1 MTPADITVVIP
12 TLNEEQVI
20 AKSVASA
27 VAAGA
32 TAIVVSDGG
41 SRDGTRE
48 VAVDAGASR
57 VIQSAP
63 GRGVQLNAGA
73 QLAETEFILFLHAD
87 NELSDNALQQ
97 ICENEKAAWGAFRQR
112 IDSRRLVYRL
122 LEWGNQWRVQWR
134 AVPFGDQGIFVRRT
148 LFEQM
153 NGFAGIPLMEDV
165 ELSQRLRRIE
175 KPLLLQG
182 PLTISARRWEKHGVL
197 RQTVKNW
204 SIQYS
209 YARGVS
215 ATDLAQKYY
224 GR

>member
-1 MTPADITVVIP
+1 MTPTDITVVIP

-48 VAVDAGASR
+48 VAIDAGASR

-87 NELSDNALQQ
+87 NELSVNALHQ

-148 LFEQM
+148 LFEQI

-224 GR
+224 GH

>member
-1 MTPADITVVIP
+1 MTPTDITVVIP

-41 SRDGTRE
+41 SRDATRE
-48 VAVDAGASR
+48 VAMDAGASR

-148 LFEQM
+148 LFEQI

-224 GR
+224 GH

>member
-41 SRDGTRE
+41 SRDETRE

-148 LFEQM
+148 LFEQI

>member
-1 MTPADITVVIP
+1 MTPTDITVVIP

-48 VAVDAGASR
+48 VAIDAGASR

-63 GRGVQLNAGA
+63 GRGLQLNAGA

-87 NELSDNALQQ
+87 NELSENALQQ

-165 ELSQRLRRIE
+165 ELSQRLRIIE
-175 KPLLLQG
+175 KPVLLQG
-182 PLTISARRWEKHGVL
+182 PLMINARRWEKHGVL

-224 GR
+224 GH

>member
-1 MTPADITVVIP
+1 M
-12 TLNEEQVI
+12 
-20 AKSVASA
+20 
-27 VAAGA
+27 
-32 TAIVVSDGG
+32 
-41 SRDGTRE
+41 
-48 VAVDAGASR
+48 
-57 VIQSAP
+57 
-63 GRGVQLNAGA
+63 
-73 QLAETEFILFLHAD
+73 
-87 NELSDNALQQ
+87 
-97 ICENEKAAWGAFRQR
+97 
-112 IDSRRLVYRL
+112 
-122 LEWGNQWRVQWR
+122 QWR

-148 LFEQM
+148 LFEQI

>member
-32 TAIVVSDGG
+32 TAIFVSDGG

-73 QLAETEFILFLHAD
+73 KLAETEFILFLHAD

-148 LFEQM
+148 LFEQI

>member
-1 MTPADITVVIP
+1 MTPTDITVVIP

-48 VAVDAGASR
+48 VAIDAGASR

-165 ELSQRLRRIE
+165 ELSQRLRIIE
-175 KPLLLQG
+175 KPVLLQG
-182 PLTISARRWEKHGVL
+182 PLMINARRWEKHGVL

-224 GR
+224 GH

>member
-1 MTPADITVVIP
+1 MTPTDITVVIP

-57 VIQSAP
+57 VIQSAR

-87 NELSDNALQQ
+87 NELSENALQQ

-175 KPLLLQG
+175 KPVLLQG
-182 PLTISARRWEKHGVL
+182 PLTINARRWEKHGVL

-224 GR
+224 GH

>member
-148 LFEQM
+148 LFEQI

>member
-63 GRGVQLNAGA
+63 GRGMQLNAGA

-148 LFEQM
+148 LFEQI

>member
-1 MTPADITVVIP
+1 MTPTDITVVIP

-48 VAVDAGASR
+48 VAIDAGASR

-87 NELSDNALQQ
+87 NELSVNALHQ
-97 ICENEKAAWGAFRQR
+97 ICENEQAAWGAFRQR

-175 KPLLLQG
+175 KPVLLQG
-182 PLTISARRWEKHGVL
+182 PLTINARRWEKHGVL

-224 GR
+224 GH